1 MVPVTSESSPC
12 VGNRNPPYGGSG
24 STSGHLWTD
33 YERVTTS
40 AAPAHNGTDA
50 PRIPSLGAA
59 DLTRSLTRQ
68 SLLVAGVCLFADAL
82 QLLFAAP
89 VSAMVPQTW
98 AVLVAVALADAA
110 LALPARFAGWVA
122 AAHAVVQIV
131 AAVLTLGSEA
141 ASGVGTAGFLIA
153 GYRAG
158 AWLSGAPA
166 WAALAMLVCST
177 VGVSLISGGSGHLM
191 LVDMASNALLP
202 WLVGRYTTARRGY
215 IAELEHQADRQRREA
230 RAAVDLAV
238 REERGAIA
246 RDLHDVISHHVSAIG
261 VHAGAARMRLKSATE
276 SRTVHESLSAVELSS
291 RAAMSDLRRLL
302 DVLHGDASAVGQ
314 VGLGNIEELLDGV
327 RRAGLPTRFTSEG
340 IARPVPDSVQVALYR
355 ITQEMLTNAARHGD
369 GSTVDIVL
377 SYGKATVSVTASNII
392 GRTAPAGDADAPRT
406 RPRGLAGIAKRAA
419 LFGGIVTYG
428 PGPDG
433 HRWETVVTLPLEDF

>member
-1 MVPVTSESSPC
+1 MSTIPATIMPPRPVPNPAIRPSTLGTKIRAATADIFLDITSTVKSPMVAKPRRASIFSSQLQRNRLAHTQLNCIAVEVMVPVTSESSPC

-89 VSAMVPQTW
+89 VSTMVPQTW

-238 REERGAIA
+238 RE
-246 RDLHDVISHHVSAIG
+246 L
-261 VHAGAARMRLKSATE
+261 
-276 SRTVHESLSAVELSS
+276 SLI
-291 RAAMSDLRRLL
+291 
-302 DVLHGDASAVGQ
+302 H
-314 VGLGNIEELLDGV
+314 I
-327 RRAGLPTRFTSEG
+327 
-340 IARPVPDSVQVALYR
+340 
-355 ITQEMLTNAARHGD
+355 
-369 GSTVDIVL
+369 
-377 SYGKATVSVTASNII
+377 
-392 GRTAPAGDADAPRT
+392 
-406 RPRGLAGIAKRAA
+406 
-419 LFGGIVTYG
+419 
-428 PGPDG
+428 
-433 HRWETVVTLPLEDF
+433 